1 MADVFGKAFEWRELK
16 VARATGLYPYF
27 KPIDRTDGTE
37 VVVGGKPVIMVG
49 SNNYLGLS
57 LHPKVKEAAT
67 KAVEHYG
74 TSCSG
79 SRLLNGTLDLH
90 VELEEKLARFLGK
103 EMALC
108 FSTGFTTNLGTLS
121 ALLER
126 RDYVFSDR
134 LNHAS
139 ILEGIRGSFGEHKR
153 YRHNDMADLER
164 LLSNAPADAGKLIVT
179 DGVFSMEGDFADLR
193 VIAELKKKYGARLM
207 VDEAHGLGVLGAHG
221 RGLCEHLGVEDDV
234 DLVMGTFSKSFGSL
248 GGVIAGPK
256 EVIEWIKHKARA
268 MVFQASMTPASVA
281 AALASLE
288 IIEAEPERRERLWR
302 IANKMR
308 KAFRLLGYDTGNSDG
323 PVVPVH
329 IGDQIKCFRLWKALY
344 ENGVFANPVIPP
356 AVEPGH
362 SLMRTSYMATHTD
375 EQLDRVIEQFEI
387 LGRKFKVLPEDAP
400 SAADVIAQVG
410 SIEDEQEGAPRFVAA
425 EHRANGNGNGN
436 GKAHGRVDGYGSRGD
451 LARKVFDLVE
461 TATWRAANFQMP
473 TREQVRGVVQE
484 RLGDVTG
491 AVIERGYK
499 LMELANR
506 ARGGRK
512 MSYDE
517 DHE

>member
-1 MADVFGKAFEWRELK
+1 MADVFAKAFEWRELK
-16 VARATGLYPYF
+16 VAKATGLYPYF
-27 KPIDRTDGTE
+27 KPIDQTDGTA
-37 VVVGGKPVIMVG
+37 VNVGGRPVIMVG

-57 LHPKVKEAAT
+57 LHPKVKEAAALALE
-67 KAVEHYG
+67 KYG

-164 LLSNAPADAGKLIVT
+164 LLTNAPADAPKLIVT
-179 DGVFSMEGDFADLR
+179 DGVFSMEGDFADLPGI
-193 VIAELKKKYGARLM
+193 IALKKKFGARVM

-221 RGLCEHLGVEDDV
+221 RGLGEHLGVEDDI

-256 EVIEWIKHKARA
+256 EVIDWIKHKARA

-288 IIEAEPERRERLWR
+288 LIQAEPERRERLWR

-308 KAFRLLGYDTGNSDG
+308 TAFRMLGYDTGLSDG

-362 SLMRTSYMATHTD
+362 SLMRTSYMSTHTD

-387 LGRKFKVLPEDAP
+387 LGKKFKVIAEDAP
-400 SAADVIAQVG
+400 VAADVISRVG
-410 SIEDEQEGAPRFVAA
+410 SIEDAHDGAPRFVAA
-425 EHRANGNGNGN
+425 AVDRQGNGAASRNG
-436 GKAHGRVDGYGSRGD
+436 GARPD

-461 TATWRAANFQMP
+461 SATWRAANFEMP
-473 TREQVRGVVQE
+473 TREQMRGMVQE

-491 AVIERGYK
+491 AVIERGYR
-499 LMELANR
+499 LVELANR
-506 ARGGRK
+506 ARGGSSRK
-512 MSYDE
+512 MTYDE
-517 DHE
+517 DHD

>member
-1 MADVFGKAFEWRELK
+1 MADVFGKAYEWRELK
-16 VARATGLYPYF
+16 VSRATGLYPYF
-27 KPIDRTDGTE
+27 KPIESTEGTE
-37 VVVGGKPVIMVG
+37 VVVGGRHVIMVG

-57 LHPKVKEAAT
+57 LDPRVKEAAIRALE
-67 KAVEHYG
+67 KYG

-90 VELEEKLARFLGK
+90 VELEERLARFLRK

-121 ALLER
+121 ALLDR
-126 RDYVFSDR
+126 KDWVFSDR

-139 ILEGIRGSFGEHKR
+139 ILEGIRSSFGEHKR

-164 LLSNAPADAGKLIVT
+164 LLKSAPKEAGKLIVT

-193 VIAELKKKYGARLM
+193 GIVELKEKYGARLM

-221 RGLCEHLGVEDDV
+221 RGLCEHLGVEDSV

-256 EVIEWIKHKARA
+256 EVIEWIKHRARA
-268 MVFQASMTPASVA
+268 MVFQASMTPAAVA

-288 IIEAEPERRERLWR
+288 IIEKEPERRERLWR

-308 KAFRLLGYDTGNSDG
+308 NAFRLLGYDTGISDG
-323 PVVPVH
+323 PVVPVL

-356 AVEPGH
+356 AVEPGM
-362 SLMRTSYMATHTD
+362 SLMRTSYMSIHTD
-375 EQLDRVIEQFEI
+375 DQLNRVIEQFEI
-387 LGRKFKVLPEDAP
+387 LGKKFKVIPEDAP
-400 SAADVIAQVG
+400 VAADVIDKVG
-410 SIEDEQEGAPRFVAA
+410 SIDDARTDAPRFVATTYRPA
-425 EHRANGNGNGN
+425 AQNGSVRTT
-436 GKAHGRVDGYGSRGD
+436 GR
-451 LARKVFDLVE
+451 LAQRVFDMVE
-461 TATWRAANFQMP
+461 SATWRAANFQIP
-473 TREQVRGVVQE
+473 TRDQFNKMVQE
-484 RLGDVTG
+484 SLSDMTG
-491 AVIERGYK
+491 AVIERTYK
-499 LMELANR
+499 LMELASR
-506 ARGGRK
+506 ARGARR
-512 MSYDE
+512 MSYDDE
-517 DHE
+517 

>member
-27 KPIDRTDGTE
+27 KPIDQTDGTQ
-37 VVVGGKPVIMVG
+37 VNVGGRPVIMVG

-57 LHPKVKEAAT
+57 LHPAVKEAAA
-67 KAVEHYG
+67 KALEKYG

-121 ALLER
+121 AILER
-126 RDYVFSDR
+126 KDYVFSDR

-164 LLSNAPADAGKLIVT
+164 LLGNAPAEAGKLIVT
-179 DGVFSMEGDFADLR
+179 DGVFSMEGDFADLQGI
-193 VIAELKKKYGARLM
+193 IALKKKYGARVM

-221 RGLCEHLGVEDDV
+221 RGLSEHLGVENDV

-288 IIEAEPERRERLWR
+288 IIQAEPERRERLWR

-308 KAFRLLGYDTGNSDG
+308 NAFRLLGYDTGLSDG

-387 LGRKFKVLPEDAP
+387 LGKKFKVLSEDAP
-400 SAADVIAQVG
+400 TAADVIAQVG
-410 SIEDEQEGAPRFVAA
+410 SIETAREGAPRFVAA
-425 EHRANGNGNGN
+425 NGNGQARRPTNGQ
-436 GKAHGRVDGYGSRGD
+436 GAFGARGD
-451 LARKVFDLVE
+451 IARKVFDLVE
-461 TATWRAANFQMP
+461 TATWRAANFEMP
-473 TREQVRGVVQE
+473 TREQMRGLVQE

-506 ARGGRK
+506 TRGGRK

-517 DHE
+517 EHD

>member
-1 MADVFGKAFEWRELK
+1 MADVFAKAFEWRELK
-16 VARATGLYPYF
+16 IARATGLYPYF
-27 KPIDRTDGTE
+27 KAINSTDGTE
-37 VVVGGKPVIMVG
+37 VVVDGKPVIMVG

-57 LHPKVKEAAT
+57 LHPKVKEAAIHAT
-67 KAVEHYG
+67 EKYG

-90 VELEEKLARFLGK
+90 VELEERLARFLGK

-139 ILEGIRGSFGEHKR
+139 ILEGIRSSFGEHKR

-164 LLSNAPADAGKLIVT
+164 LLTNAPAEAPKLIVT

-193 VIAELKKKYGARLM
+193 GIVALKKKFGARVM

-221 RGLCEHLGVEDDV
+221 RGLSEHLGVEDDV

-268 MVFQASMTPASVA
+268 MVFQASITPASVA
-281 AALASLE
+281 SALASLE
-288 IIEAEPERRERLWR
+288 IIETEPERRERLWR

-308 KAFRLLGYDTGNSDG
+308 NAFRLLGYDTGLSDG
-323 PVVPVH
+323 PVVPVL

-356 AVEPGH
+356 AVEPGQ
-362 SLMRTSYMATHTD
+362 SLMRTSYMCTHTD
-375 EQLDRVIEQFEI
+375 EQLDRVIEQFEV
-387 LGRKFKVLPEDAP
+387 LGKKFKVLSPDAP
-400 SAADVIAQVG
+400 TAAEVIAKVG
-410 SIEDEQEGAPRFVAA
+410 SIEHVQEGEPLFVASTP
-425 EHRANGNGNGN
+425 RVANGDAARRNGSG
-436 GKAHGRVDGYGSRGD
+436 GKGD
-451 LARKVFDLVE
+451 IARRVFDLVE

-473 TREQVRGVVQE
+473 SRDQFRDVVQE

-506 ARGGRK
+506 ARGGGRK

-517 DHE
+517 EHD

>member
-1 MADVFGKAFEWRELK
+1 MADLFAKAYEWRELK
-16 VARATGLYPYF
+16 ISKATGLYPYF
-27 KPIDRTDGTE
+27 KPIESTDGTE
-37 VVVGGKPVIMVG
+37 VTVGGQPVIMVG

-57 LHPKVKEAAT
+57 LHPKVKEAAIHALE
-67 KAVEHYG
+67 KYG

-90 VELEEKLARFLGK
+90 VELEERLAKFLGK

-121 ALLER
+121 ALLDR
-126 RDYVFSDR
+126 KDYVFSDR

-139 ILEGIRGSFGEHKR
+139 ILEGIRSSFGEHKR

-164 LLSNAPADAGKLIVT
+164 LLTNAPADAPKLIVT

-193 VIAELKKKYGARLM
+193 GIVALKKQFGTRVM

-256 EVIEWIKHKARA
+256 EVIDWIKHKARA

-281 AALASLE
+281 AALASLD
-288 IIEAEPERRERLWR
+288 IIESEPERRERLWR

-308 KAFRLLGYDTGNSDG
+308 SAFRLLGYDTGLSDG

-356 AVEPGH
+356 AVEPGQ

-375 EQLDRVIEQFEI
+375 EQLDRVIEQFEL
-387 LGRKFKVLPEDAP
+387 LGKKFKVLPESAP
-400 SAADVIAQVG
+400 KAADVIAQVG
-410 SIEDEQEGAPRFVAA
+410 SIEDAHAAQPRFVAGTGRA
-425 EHRANGNGNGN
+425 ANGNGQARNG
-436 GKAHGRVDGYGSRGD
+436 GSPFGSRAD
-451 LARKVFDLVE
+451 IARRVFDLVE

-473 TREQVRGVVQE
+473 TREQMRGVVQD

-491 AVIERGYK
+491 AMLERGYR
-499 LMELANR
+499 LMELANK

-517 DHE
+517 DHD